1 MPSVPADAEA
11 DANDKDLMDA
21 DDRDDAAAADD
32 EDDATE
38 SSMVVCT
45 AVKMA

>member
-1 MPSVPADAEA
+1 LPSVPADAEA
-11 DANDKDLMDA
+11 DANDKDLADA
-21 DDRDDAAAADD
+21 DDRDDAAAAD